1 MPMFKRILV
10 PIDDSKAANLAL
22 TKAIDLCQIHKA
34 RLRIVHA
41 IDYIA
46 LSAGVEGM
54 DTETIHDELKMVS
67 EKMLDKALKK
77 AIKRKVKADILLIE
91 SFKLTSRVDSLVLKA
106 VKNWKADL
114 VVVGMNEKD
123 VIKKLFFGSH
133 SEQIIHK
140 ILVPILLVKSK
151 N

>member
-1 MPMFKRILV
+1 MFKRILV
-10 PIDDSKAANLAL
+10 PIDDSKAARLAL
-22 TKAIDLCQIHKA
+22 KKAIDLCQIHKA

-54 DTETIHDELKMVS
+54 DTETIHNALQMVAQ
-67 EKMLDKALKK
+67 KMLDNAKKSALKRK
-77 AIKRKVKADILLIE
+77 IKVDIQLIE
-91 SFKLTSRVDSLVLKA
+91 SFKITARVDGLILKA
-106 VKNWKADL
+106 VKSWKADL

-140 ILVPILLVKSK
+140 ISAPILLFKSK
-151 N
+151 T